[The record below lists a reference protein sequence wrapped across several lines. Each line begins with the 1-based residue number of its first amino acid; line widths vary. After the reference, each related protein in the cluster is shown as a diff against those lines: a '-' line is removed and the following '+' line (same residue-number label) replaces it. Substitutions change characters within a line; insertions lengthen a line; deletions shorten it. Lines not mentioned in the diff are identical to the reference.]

1 MLNYCCCLV
10 TKSCPTLRLH
20 GLQHIRLLCPPLS
33 PGLCSNSCP
42 LSHWCYLTISSSAT
56 PFSFC
61 LQSFPASESFPMS
74 WLLASGGASTS
85 ASVFPMNIQGW
96 FILHMY
102 SSHFLSKIMKDRK
115 FVFCFSSFMPPSLQF
130 SGFIFCVVFPKA
142 LALKLLLLCKLVIA
156 SRVTCVFKRS
166 HT

>member
-1 MLNYCCCLV
+1 MSDSLW
-10 TKSCPTLRLH
+10 LH
-20 GLQHIRLLCPPLS
+20 EWQHARLLCPPLF
-33 PGLCSNSCP
+33 PGVSSDSCP
-42 LSHWCYLTISSSAT
+42 SSRWYDLIILSSTS
-56 PFSFC
+56 PFPFC
-61 LQSFPASESFPMS
+61 LQSFPASESFPVS
-74 WLLASGGASTS
+74 WLLASGGQSIGTSTS
-85 ASVFPMNIQGW
+85 ASVFPMDTQGW

-130 SGFIFCVVFPKA
+130 SGFIVCVVFPKA